1 MYLNSKHTQSSKKLS
16 PPPAAAAAAAAAH
29 DLGGPRA
36 PCVRRQC
43 LGTNM
48 KTRIY
53 LQFLEYDKK
62 HMIYVHQFLARK
74 GELLRVCCMLYTYI
88 IKKRGRGDTAVS

>member
-43 LGTNM
+43 LGTNV

-62 HMIYVHQFLARK
+62 HMIYVH
-74 GELLRVCCMLYTYI
+74 
-88 IKKRGRGDTAVS
+88 